1 MMDCNASTEMYIE
14 TIYIL
19 EGIHGHA
26 HVVDLAKRLG
36 VTKPSVTKAMN
47 QLKGQGLVNQEAY
60 GPIKLT
66 EKGKDY
72 AREIYE
78 KHQLISGYLE
88 KSLGLAPDEAS
99 ENACRMEHCITD
111 AMLAAIKNY
120 LESKTRQ

>member
-1 MMDCNASTEMYIE
+1 MTDYNESSEMYIE

-26 HVVDLAKRLG
+26 HVVDIAKRLG
-36 VTKPSVTKAMN
+36 VKKPSVTKAMN
-47 QLKGQGLVNQEAY
+47 QLKEQGLINQEAY

-66 EKGKDY
+66 ERGKDL
-72 AREIYE
+72 AGEIYK
-78 KHQLISGYLE
+78 KHQLISRYLE

-99 ENACRMEHCITD
+99 ENACKMEHIVTN
-111 AMLAAIKNY
+111 AMLVAIKKY

>member
-19 EGIHGHA
+19 EQNHGHA
-26 HVVDLAKRLG
+26 HVVDIAKRLG
-36 VTKPSVTKAMN
+36 VTKPSVSKAMN
-47 QLKGQGLVNQEAY
+47 QLKEQGFVNQEAY

-66 EKGKDY
+66 AKGNGY

-78 KHQLISGYLE
+78 KHQLISRYLE
-88 KSLGLAPDEAS
+88 KSLRLAPDEAS

-111 AMLAAIKNY
+111 VMLAAIKGY
-120 LESKTRQ
+120 LASDTGQ